1 MAEHHRDFHT
11 LVELCFADAHEE
23 KEDAKRIKLM
33 QAPPPAAVVRVE
45 AYLDTYGMDFANE
58 LYQHYIRHGALRRLM
73 EPQPQHAALVSAFLD
88 AHPQYGRLAWVHDTA
103 LGAYDHARH
112 TLRSTADAE
121 RLDVEAKQ
129 RMLSLGKL
137 MHLATLPR
145 MDEALAPG
153 QQAALEAWDLSLIH
167 I

>member
-1 MAEHHRDFHT
+1 MAYEAREACTLDDAEAHAAAHVAFAHARPALLRPLLAIGRADRAFALAEHHRDFHT

-103 LGAYDHARH
+103 LGAYD
-112 TLRSTADAE
+112 
-121 RLDVEAKQ
+121 
-129 RMLSLGKL
+129 
-137 MHLATLPR
+137 
-145 MDEALAPG
+145 
-153 QQAALEAWDLSLIH
+153 LSLIH